1 MNRYPFVSIL
11 TPTYN
16 RRHFIPQ
23 YLRLLRSQNYP
34 GKFEVIIADD
44 SDMSIRDVLGGDE
57 IIQYHFFKEKMSLGF
72 KREFLC
78 QQAKGDILV
87 HMDDDD
93 YYSPHRVTHAVDMLT
108 KAENLIAGASQCF
121 FYNTFNDEISVA
133 GPFAKNHGTAATFA
147 YFREYIQNHHFNIE
161 DRAQEEPAFTNQF
174 SESMTQLDPKKT
186 MIAIWHKN
194 NTYDKKATSK
204 QITNLK
210 LKDFNVDILSRRFYK
225 KVNF

>member
-121 FYNTFNDEISVA
+121 FII
-133 GPFAKNHGTAATFA
+133 H
-147 YFREYIQNHHFNIE
+147 
-161 DRAQEEPAFTNQF
+161 
-174 SESMTQLDPKKT
+174 SMMK
-186 MIAIWHKN
+186 
-194 NTYDKKATSK
+194 
-204 QITNLK
+204 
-210 LKDFNVDILSRRFYK
+210 FLSRDLLQKIMALPLLLLILESIFEITTLILKIGRRK
-225 KVNF
+225 SQHLRTNFLNL